1 VIQGLRLLPFVA
13 ELPNF
18 NCSTCQNGDKRTN
31 MLPQPIEV
39 RRRQGCGY
47 LPLAP
52 HANTAS
58 GLPLGVDLG
67 TDEDGRPTKPAHCP
81 GYLIALPEVQEAV
94 RLRPHW
100 LKGGPAGLREYVRGS
115 GASDDLTAA
124 NDAQAIL
131 DGAVTLKQNHDSEE
145 RARKAE
151 EARRG

>member
-100 LKGGPAGLREYVRGS
+100 LKGAAHLLLKGCEDPEPA
-115 GASDDLTAA
+115 LTA
-124 NDAQAIL
+124 QAVL
-131 DGAVTLKQNHDSEE
+131 DGAVVTKQNFDAEK
-145 RARKAE
+145 RAREAE
-151 EARRG
+151 EARRRGG